1 MPKPIRRRP
10 TMTLGRT
17 GVDAPIPVLLG
28 AVTLFLPVFRH
39 TCPSRPKVWDELNAP
54 RDIRTLELAILSE
67 QKSPRLSSSLRDCR
81 ERPQVQDR
89 VDQQAD

>member
-1 MPKPIRRRP
+1 MP
-10 TMTLGRT
+10 LFLW
-17 GVDAPIPVLLG
+17 LLG

-67 QKSPRLSSSLRDCR
+67 QNRQGYPA
-81 ERPQVQDR
+81 P
-89 VDQQAD
+89 